1 MEDLQHTADFQQHLA
16 DYNVHVNN
24 WRSKALNATEMQ
36 SELAHERASLSP
48 SQFSDSDFEE
58 SRRKNEDPAL
68 ESEVITSVLPIL
80 CGNSSIHNQQN
91 VLFTELEPITNSG
104 AIQPK
109 PDFFDGAC
117 LGDLDQNIRNNEGIL
132 SAAIPTKHPNVP
144 VVPNFF
150 LEVQGPDG
158 NASVAQRQACY
169 DGAYGTR
176 AIHALQNYKETD
188 PIYDGNAYTY
198 SSTYYAGTGTLQL
211 YAHHVTAPAT
221 VNERPQYHMTQIDGW
236 QMTGNINSFRR
247 GATVFETL
255 ETRRNDTEITL
266 YRLRMPKPPKLCQAC
281 KARTTRFSNSSLRRR
296 RRNRSNIFLCEQRL
310 AKSGPGISKSQ
321 SSDAET
327 FEAFHKP
334 PVLFQA
340 FQEKSLEFD
349 PANCKI
355 YLPIRKYILIY
366 YSILLNRKIYY
377 NILLIKKIL

>member
-1 MEDLQHTADFQQHLA
+1 
-16 DYNVHVNN
+16 
-24 WRSKALNATEMQ
+24 MQ

-236 QMTGNINSFRR
+236 QMTGCECQSHPSYAKRARR
-247 GATVFETL
+247 GRRASATARFEDED
-255 ETRRNDTEITL
+255 ETEAISSYVNKGSPNPGQESPNLKAPMQKRSRPSTSPPFYSKHSKRN
-266 YRLRMPKPPKLCQAC
+266 
-281 KARTTRFSNSSLRRR
+281 
-296 RRNRSNIFLCEQRL
+296 
-310 AKSGPGISKSQ
+310 
-321 SSDAET
+321 
-327 FEAFHKP
+327 H
-334 PVLFQA
+334 
-340 FQEKSLEFD
+340 
-349 PANCKI
+349 
-355 YLPIRKYILIY
+355 
-366 YSILLNRKIYY
+366 
-377 NILLIKKIL
+377 

>member
-1 MEDLQHTADFQQHLA
+1 MSSLQSSISRSRRPQSSKPTSVGSRSGRSSAYGKDFQQHLA

-48 SQFSDSDFEE
+48 SQFSESDFEE
-58 SRRKNEDPAL
+58 FRRKNEDPAL
-68 ESEVITSVLPIL
+68 ESEVIASVLPIL
-80 CGNSSIHNQQN
+80 CGNSSIHNKQN

-104 AIQPK
+104 AIQSK

-117 LGDLDQNIRNNEGIL
+117 LGDLGQNIRNNKGIL
-132 SAAIPTKHPNVP
+132 STAIPTKHPNVP

-176 AIHALQNYKETD
+176 AIHALQNYKETE

-221 VNERPQYHMTQIDGW
+221 VNDRPQYHMTQIDGW

-247 GATVFETL
+247 GATAF
-255 ETRRNDTEITL
+255 RNARDSAQR
-266 YRLRMPKPPKLCQAC
+266 YRNHFIQAANA
-281 KARTTRFSNSSLRRR
+281 KAT
-296 RRNRSNIFLCEQRL
+296 
-310 AKSGPGISKSQ
+310 
-321 SSDAET
+321 
-327 FEAFHKP
+327 
-334 PVLFQA
+334 QA
-340 FQEKSLEFD
+340 TSVQENFTGRHEDLKDSTPHDSRED
-349 PANCKI
+349 PAYTTLQDADDALQQQLASKTKTKPKQ
-355 YLPIRKYILIY
+355 YLLM
-366 YSILLNRKIYY
+366 
-377 NILLIKKIL
+377 

>member
-1 MEDLQHTADFQQHLA
+1 MSSLQSSISRSLRPQSSKATSVGSRSGRSSAYGKDFQQHLA

-58 SRRKNEDPAL
+58 FRRKNEDPAL
-68 ESEVITSVLPIL
+68 ESEVITSVPPIL

-176 AIHALQNYKETD
+176 AIHALQNYKETE

-247 GATVFETL
+247 GATVFRNARDSAQRYRNHFIQAANAKATQAMPSVQENLNDSTPHNSREDAAYTTL
-255 ETRRNDTEITL
+255 QGADDALQQKLASKTKTKTKTKTK
-266 YRLRMPKPPKLCQAC
+266 PKQ
-281 KARTTRFSNSSLRRR
+281 
-296 RRNRSNIFLCEQRL
+296 
-310 AKSGPGISKSQ
+310 
-321 SSDAET
+321 
-327 FEAFHKP
+327 
-334 PVLFQA
+334 
-340 FQEKSLEFD
+340 
-349 PANCKI
+349 
-355 YLPIRKYILIY
+355 YLLM
-366 YSILLNRKIYY
+366 
-377 NILLIKKIL
+377 

>member
-1 MEDLQHTADFQQHLA
+1 MSSLQSSISRSRRPQSSKATSVGSRSGRSSAYGKDFQQHLA

-48 SQFSDSDFEE
+48 YQFSESDFEE
-58 SRRKNEDPAL
+58 FRRKNEDPAL

-80 CGNSSIHNQQN
+80 CDNSSIHNKQN
-91 VLFTELEPITNSG
+91 VLFTELEPMTNSG

-109 PDFFDGAC
+109 PDFFDGAR
-117 LGDLDQNIRNNEGIL
+117 LGDLDQNIRNDEGIL

-176 AIHALQNYKETD
+176 AIHALQNYKEAE

-211 YAHHVTAPAT
+211 YAHHVTTPTT
-221 VNERPQYHMTQIDGW
+221 VNNERPKYHITQIDGW

-247 GATVFETL
+247 GATAF
-255 ETRRNDTEITL
+255 RNARDSAQR
-266 YRLRMPKPPKLCQAC
+266 YRNHFIQAANAKATQAMP
-281 KARTTRFSNSSLRRR
+281 S
-296 RRNRSNIFLCEQRL
+296 
-310 AKSGPGISKSQ
+310 
-321 SSDAET
+321 
-327 FEAFHKP
+327 
-334 PVLFQA
+334 V
-340 FQEKSLEFD
+340 QENLNDSTPHDSRED
-349 PANCKI
+349 PAYTTLRDADNALQQQLASKTKTKTKPKQ
-355 YLPIRKYILIY
+355 YLLM
-366 YSILLNRKIYY
+366 
-377 NILLIKKIL
+377 